1 VRAPYQAR
9 AAQHAA
15 DRDVELRRSV
25 TISRLRLLTFLPG
38 AALLFWMVTGGA
50 PSIVLVPAILFL
62 AAFAA
67 LVVWHS
73 RVEERAQWFEA
84 LRLANSRAHARVTR
98 DWNGLPAAN
107 PPDGIDLT
115 HHPYALDLDLFGRAS
130 LAQWLGPSAT
140 PAGASSLASWLL
152 DPSDPDDIR
161 ARQAAAAE
169 LAPLVEWREQ
179 LSAHGILAS
188 SARGADLDRFFE
200 WAEERDLFGGAEA
213 AWRALV
219 IALTLSIWIL
229 LALQISGIVAG
240 AFWTIPLIAG
250 VVLSF
255 VTARRLYRTF
265 DRAGA
270 GQRTLSRY
278 AGLFEHAVAAPAE
291 SARLRELH
299 DRMAADGH
307 LAPQCMRQLNWIL
320 GFAELRSSAAILH
333 FPVQALTL
341 WDFHVAFALDRW
353 RRRVGRRVRAWIA
366 ALGELDALASLA
378 TVSFDN
384 PAWCTPEFGSEPQL
398 TALSIGHPLL
408 SDARRIANDVDIG
421 PPGSVLV
428 ITGSNMSGKSTLLRA
443 VGLNVV
449 LAQAGAVACA
459 ASLRLPPCLLEA
471 SIRVQDSLELGLSYF
486 MAALARLKGIVD
498 AAERPHGD
506 RVLLYL
512 LDEILQGTNSAE
524 RSVAVRAIVQHLLDA
539 GAIGAMTT
547 HDLAVASQAP
557 LDRAARLVHFAETVD
572 ASGTMTFDYRLRPGL
587 ATSRNALRLMQLI
600 GLELPGGVDP
610 PPASNLR
617 FGPRRHS

>member
-1 VRAPYQAR
+1 M
-9 AAQHAA
+9 
-15 DRDVELRRSV
+15 
-25 TISRLRLLTFLPG
+25 ISRLRLATFLPG
-38 AALLFWMVTGGA
+38 AAGLVWIVAGGA
-50 PSIVLVPAILFL
+50 PSMVLLPALLFL

-73 RVEERAQWFEA
+73 RVEERAAWFEA
-84 LRLANSRAHARVTR
+84 LRVASSRAHARVTR
-98 DWNGLPAAN
+98 AWDGLPAADA
-107 PPDGIDLT
+107 PIGIDLT

-130 LAQWLGPSAT
+130 LVQWLGPSAT
-140 PAGASSLASWLL
+140 PAGAGALASWLL
-152 DPSDPDDIR
+152 ESPDVDEIR
-161 ARQAAAAE
+161 ARQAAVAE
-169 LAPLVEWREQ
+169 LAPLAEWRER

-188 SARGADLDRFFE
+188 GAGAADLHRFFE
-200 WAEERDLFGGAEA
+200 WAEEGDLFGGLEA
-213 AWRALV
+213 AWRAVV
-219 IALTLSIWIL
+219 IALTLSIWAL
-229 LALQISGIVAG
+229 LALQISGTLRG
-240 AFWTIPLIAG
+240 AFWAIPAVAG
-250 VVLSF
+250 LVLSF
-255 VTARRLYRTF
+255 FTAQRVYRTF

-278 AGLFEHAVAAPAE
+278 AGLFEHAVTAPAGTP
-291 SARLRELH
+291 RLAGLH
-299 DRMAADGH
+299 GRMTAEGH
-307 LAPQCMRQLNWIL
+307 LAPQCMRHLNRIL

-341 WDFHVAFALDRW
+341 WDLHVAFALDRW
-353 RRRVGRRVRAWIA
+353 RRRVGRRVRAWVA
-366 ALGELDALASLA
+366 ALGELDALASLG

-384 PAWCTPEFGSEPQL
+384 PAWCTPEFTADPLL
-398 TALSIGHPLL
+398 TASSLGHPLL
-408 SDARRIANDVDIG
+408 PDARRVANDVEMG

-459 ASLRLPPCLLEA
+459 VTLRLPASRLQA

-498 AAERPHGD
+498 AAERPRGD
-506 RVLLYL
+506 QVLLYL

-547 HDLAVASQAP
+547 HDLAVASEPP
-557 LDRAARLVHFAETVD
+557 LDRAARLVHFTETVD
-572 ASGTMTFDYRLRPGL
+572 ARGTMTFDYRLRPGL

-600 GLELPGGVDP
+600 GLELPAAVDP
-610 PPASNLR
+610 AS
-617 FGPRRHS
+617 SA